1 VQAFLG
7 EHHEWRLD
15 PPADFPVA
23 ADTGGMI
30 RCLPHVHGTDGFT
43 AVRLTRGGAGT

>member
-1 VQAFLG
+1 V
-7 EHHEWRLD
+7 D

-23 ADTGGMI
+23 PGPEGFI

-43 AVRLTRGGAGT
+43 AVRLARAARP